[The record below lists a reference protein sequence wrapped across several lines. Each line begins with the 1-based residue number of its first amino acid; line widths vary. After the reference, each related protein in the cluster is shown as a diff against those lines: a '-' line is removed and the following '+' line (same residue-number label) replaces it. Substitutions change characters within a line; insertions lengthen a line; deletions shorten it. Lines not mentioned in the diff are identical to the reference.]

1 MTTPPIFGS
10 RHIAP
15 NIALPRNVFPR
26 PLLFFCRSLSMR
38 TFQIAIDYELS
49 IEERGDLERRL
60 ERKLGPVHCVRHPA
74 AIDDVRIDADDRA
87 AVVTISACCELSE
100 RRARTLV
107 SDLFKLVQ
115 NERRLSRA
123 RA

>member
-1 MTTPPIFGS
+1 MIAPSIFGS

-15 NIALPRNVFPR
+15 NIAPSRDVIRRNP
-26 PLLFFCRSLSMR
+26 LFFCCSLSMR
-38 TFQIAIDYELS
+38 TFQIPIDDELS
-49 IEERGDLERRL
+49 IGEHVNLERRL
-60 ERKLGPVHCVRHPA
+60 ERTLGPVHCVRHPSG
-74 AIDDVRIDADDRA
+74 IGDVRIEGDARS

-107 SDLFKLVQ
+107 SDLLRLV
-115 NERRLSRA
+115 ERERTASRA